1 MIDVIVIGG
10 GTAGL
15 TAALYLA
22 RAGKSVS
29 VFESGAFGGQIVTSP
44 KVENYPGIKE
54 ISGIDFAMG
63 LLDQVSDLAVN
74 FETDR
79 IVSVQ
84 KNADGTFALTGDEG
98 TYACRAVIVA
108 TGARCRA
115 LGLADESRF
124 IGEGVS
130 YCALCDGAFFKG
142 KTVAVVGGGNSALE
156 EVEYLAGICKKVY
169 LVHRRTAF
177 RAESAVVDKLNALAN
192 VELCLSRT
200 VSALI
205 GDTSLQ
211 SIVLSS
217 TVGEPDVKVDVDG
230 LFVSIG
236 RVPDTDCVKN
246 LLTLDAGGYI
256 VAGEDCSTEIA
267 GIYPAG
273 DCRTK
278 AVRQLTTAVAD
289 GAISAVKA
297 MEYLDR

>member
-54 ISGIDFAMG
+54 ISGMDFAMG
-63 LLDQVSDLAVN
+63 LLDQVSDLDVG

-79 IVSVQ
+79 ILSVH
-84 KNADGTFALTGDEG
+84 KGEDGTFTLVGEAD
-98 TYACRAVIVA
+98 TYNSRAVIVA
-108 TGARCRA
+108 TGAKCRD
-115 LGLADESRF
+115 LGIENEGKYV
-124 IGEGVS
+124 GEGVS

-156 EVEYLAGICKKVY
+156 EVEYLAGICAKVY
-169 LVHRRTAF
+169 LIHRREGF
-177 RAESAVVDKLNALAN
+177 RAESAVVERVKALSNVEMKLN
-192 VELCLSRT
+192 RT
-200 VSALI
+200 VRALS
-205 GDTSLQ
+205 GEGSLN
-211 SIVLSS
+211 SINLAS
-217 TVGEPDVKVDVDG
+217 TAGEADLTLPVDG

-236 RVPDTDCVKN
+236 RVPDTECVKN
-246 LLTLDAGGYI
+246 FVALDDGGYV
-256 VAGEDCSTEIA
+256 VAGEDCKTEIA
-267 GIYPAG
+267 GLFAAG

-278 AVRQLTTAVAD
+278 AVRQLATATAD
-289 GAISAVKA
+289 GATSAVKA
-297 MEYLDR
+297 MEYLDK

>member
-29 VFESGAFGGQIVTSP
+29 VFESNAFGGQIVTSP
-44 KVENYPGIKE
+44 KVENYPGINE
-54 ISGIDFAMG
+54 ISGMDFAMG
-63 LLDQVSDLAVN
+63 LLDQVSDLDVG

-79 IVSVQ
+79 IISVHR
-84 KNADGTFALTGDEG
+84 DGDGLFTLVGDEG
-98 TYACRAVIVA
+98 TYRSRAVIVA
-108 TGARCRA
+108 TGAKCRD
-115 LGLADESRF
+115 LGIENEGRF
-124 IGEGVS
+124 VGEGVS

-156 EVEYLAGICKKVY
+156 EVEYLSGICVKVY
-169 LVHRRTAF
+169 LVHRRTGF
-177 RAESAVVDKLNALAN
+177 RAENAVIERVKALPN
-192 VELCLSRT
+192 VEMLLNRT

-205 GDTSLQ
+205 GETSL
-211 SIVLSS
+211 SAIALSS
-217 TVGEPDVKVDVDG
+217 TIGQAELTVAVDG

-246 LLTLDAGGYI
+246 LVSLDNAGYV
-256 VAGEDCSTEIA
+256 VAGENCKTQIA
-267 GIYPAG
+267 GLFAAG

-278 AVRQLTTAVAD
+278 TVRQLATATAD
-289 GAISAVKA
+289 GATAAVNA
-297 MEYLDR
+297 MEHIDK